1 MRKPLLLV
9 IILQE
14 ALAFLSLDPVSSS
27 RVGIDS
33 LRGQSWFQPRATSM
47 RDGESESSGDNK
59 AMAFLKKIGK
69 VGGAANRDYRHA
81 IGVDEGSSGKSVGS
95 GYGLKKVAA
104 AFKSCVE
111 TGIVDDMSEPF
122 PATSSGTRWS
132 GFTDTV
138 MGGISMANLARE
150 EFAGRVSNVLR
161 GTVSLANNG
170 GFIQMATYLAPGS
183 GEMKPL
189 PVDASRYEGVELE
202 VQVVNDE
209 GKAEQFNV
217 Q

>member
-1 MRKPLLLV
+1 
-9 IILQE
+9 
-14 ALAFLSLDPVSSS
+14 
-27 RVGIDS
+27 
-33 LRGQSWFQPRATSM
+33 
-47 RDGESESSGDNK
+47 
-59 AMAFLKKIGK
+59 LKKI
-69 VGGAANRDYRHA
+69 
-81 IGVDEGSSGKSVGS
+81 
-95 GYGLKKVAA
+95 AA

-132 GFTDTV
+132 GLTDTV

-150 EFAGRVSNVLR
+150 EFAGRVANVLR

-170 GFIQMATYLAPGS
+170 GFIQMATYLAPES
-183 GEMKPL
+183 GDIKPL
-189 PVDASRYEGVELE
+189 PVDASRYAGVELE